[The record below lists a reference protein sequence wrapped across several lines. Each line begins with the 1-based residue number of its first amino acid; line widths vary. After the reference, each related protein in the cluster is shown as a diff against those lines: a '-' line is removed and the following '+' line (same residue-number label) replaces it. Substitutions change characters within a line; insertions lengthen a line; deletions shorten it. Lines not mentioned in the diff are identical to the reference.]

1 MGHTGDHYLEQIA
14 ADALEILWLC
24 GALQEV
30 AKLVVVD
37 LRSGGIVQEPVS
49 CTANSGNSDIG
60 SNRHIPVK
68 RNIGFESL
76 LSYITTIGL
85 TREINIP
92 QHLEQPRAHLK
103 KLNKIANER
112 SLSLTLNGDGG
123 IAGPK
128 KILSMF

>member
-1 MGHTGDHYLEQIA
+1 MGPTGDHYLEQIA

-37 LRSGGIVQEPVS
+37 LRSGGIVQEPVG

-68 RNIGFESL
+68 TEDW
-76 LSYITTIGL
+76 LSYNTTEKLSKNSLRPGL
-85 TREINIP
+85 TAS
-92 QHLEQPRAHLK
+92 LA
-103 KLNKIANER
+103 R
-112 SLSLTLNGDGG
+112 SIISDKTWSNPDHMLWH
-123 IAGPK
+123 
-128 KILSMF
+128 